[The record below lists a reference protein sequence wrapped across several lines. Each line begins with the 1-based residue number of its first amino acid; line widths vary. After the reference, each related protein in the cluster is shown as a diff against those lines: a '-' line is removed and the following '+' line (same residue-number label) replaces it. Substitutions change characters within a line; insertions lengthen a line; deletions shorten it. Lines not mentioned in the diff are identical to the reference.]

1 MGVKKN
7 FGYNLIL
14 TLCNYLFPLITFPY
28 VSRVLHADNVGLCG
42 FVDGIINYLVL
53 FSMLG
58 IGSYGVREIARCG
71 EDKERRNEVF
81 SSLLSLNIV
90 FTILAVALLVFSTLY
105 IDRLQPYREF
115 LGIGVLKLIFNTFL
129 IEWFFRGIEQF
140 KYISLRTVAV
150 NACYVISVL
159 LLVHDDGDT
168 NLYYLLTTLVV
179 VANAILNILF
189 SRRHCRF
196 SIKRARPRRH
206 LASVFSFGYY
216 TILTSMYTT
225 FNVVF
230 LGFVSTD
237 SEAGFFVTSTKLY
250 TIIMAAFG
258 AFTTV
263 MVPRISAMLASGEK
277 SKLQVV
283 ADDTFDLLFLVSVP
297 MIIFGLIFAPEVID
311 FVAGDGYE
319 GAILPFRIIIFLLLI
334 VGMEQIVIQ
343 QFLMATTSNRSIMIV
358 STVGAVIGIS
368 ANLLLTPTYGAV
380 GSAIAWATSEVCVL
394 VVGSFLMK
402 WHLGIVL
409 KSGRAF
415 KALCYCLPYLVM
427 NSVLYFLPSSVGF
440 WCAVVLNPLLFV
452 VINMKINKESVV
464 ARHMLPVVDKFI
476 KSKRSV

>member
-71 EDKERRNEVF
+71 NDKERRSEVF
-81 SSLLSLNIV
+81 SSLLSLNAI
-90 FTILAVALLVFSTLY
+90 FTFVAVAVLVVSTLC
-105 IDRLQPYREF
+105 IGRLQPYREF
-115 LGIGVLKLIFNTFL
+115 LGIGVLKLVFNTFL

-140 KYISLRTVAV
+140 KYITLRTVAV

-159 LLVHDDGDT
+159 LLVKDT
-168 NLYYLLTTLVV
+168 EDTVTYYLLTTLVV
-179 VANAILNILF
+179 VANALFNILF

-196 SIKRARPRRH
+196 SIKKSRPRRH

-230 LGFVSTD
+230 LGFVST
-237 SEAGFFVTSTKLY
+237 ELQTGYFVTSTKLY

-258 AFTTV
+258 AFTVV

-277 SKLQVV
+277 SKLQGV
-283 ADDTFDLLFLVSVP
+283 ADDTFDLLLLVSVP
-297 MIIFGLIFAPEVID
+297 MIIFGFLFAPEIINL
-311 FVAGDGYE
+311 VAGAGYE
-319 GAILPFRIIIFLLLI
+319 GAVLPFRIIVFLLLV

-358 STVGAVIGIS
+358 STVGAAVGITL
-368 ANLLLTPTYGAV
+368 NLFVTPAYGAT
-380 GSAIAWATSEVCVL
+380 GSATAWAISEVCVL
-394 VVGSFLMK
+394 VTGYFLMK
-402 WHLGIVL
+402 KNIDVTLN
-409 KSGRAF
+409 SGRVY
-415 KALCYCLPYLVM
+415 KALLSCAPYVVLNLLLFLLPGT
-427 NSVLYFLPSSVGF
+427 VGF
-440 WCAVVLNPLLFV
+440 WVAIVLNPLLFILLNLKV
-452 VINMKINKESVV
+452 NKDSVIAK
-464 ARHMLPVVDKFI
+464 HMLPVVGNLFK
-476 KSKRSV
+476 K